1 VVDVEG
7 ITPDAKPL
15 HPAFVAALEADR
27 EALNQRF
34 RAQSLQGPPL
44 DASAFF
50 EHLVHRV
57 EPLVA
62 ATFAHF
68 PERSRSVTTELY
80 SVSLDLFRAGYWG
93 KESRLPALNQLW
105 EQTLPKL
112 ARLVARE
119 PNRVTG
125 ALSNALIHV
134 AQQQDARAH
143 DWLARLSS
151 LGDRCHSVNELLAVT
166 MVLAWRCGMAQ
177 LREGALE
184 RLERLPA
191 DLAASCMNETEAH
204 DGEANAID
212 ESAWQATLE
221 RLRRDRWSDISESQS
236 SLMPVLAKYVG
247 AFRGFG
253 GSFTRPPIVFLHQ
266 TRLMVTDQ
274 TTVWRL
280 FADAYG
286 WHLQRQGN
294 ADEFALPDLQPSKRA
309 AVTDAEPVFGSDG
322 HLRWNGHEQRF
333 AYLAG
338 ASSHAFDGQT
348 LAVALP
354 TSFHIFIVACTTPN
368 RSIQKSNSLANTA

>member
-1 VVDVEG
+1 MEG

-15 HPAFVAALEADR
+15 HTAFVAALEADR
-27 EALNQRF
+27 DSLNQRF
-34 RAQSLQGPPL
+34 RTQSLQGPPL

-50 EHLVHRV
+50 EHLVQRV

-62 ATFAHF
+62 ATHAHF

-80 SVSLDLFRAGYWG
+80 GVSLDLFRAGYWG
-93 KESRLPALNQLW
+93 RESRLPALNQLW
-105 EQTLPKL
+105 EQTLPSL
-112 ARLVARE
+112 APLVARE
-119 PNRVTG
+119 PNRVAG

-134 AQQQDARAH
+134 AQQQDTLARE
-143 DWLARLSS
+143 WLARLSS
-151 LGDRCHSVNELLAVT
+151 LGGRCQSVNQLLAIT

-184 RLERLPA
+184 RLARLPA
-191 DLAASCMNETEAH
+191 DLAAPCMRVDEVFA
-204 DGEANAID
+204 GEAKAID
-212 ESAWQATLE
+212 ESAWQVTLE
-221 RLRRDRWSDISESQS
+221 RLRRDRWSDTNDLQTSHV
-236 SLMPVLAKYVG
+236 PVLAKYVG

-253 GSFTRPPIVFLHQ
+253 GSFMRPPIVFLHQ
-266 TRLMVTDQ
+266 THLMVTDQ

-294 ADEFALPDLQPSKRA
+294 ADDFALPDLQPGKRL
-309 AVTDAEPVFGSDG
+309 AVTDAEPVLSNDG
-322 HLRWNGHEQRF
+322 RLRWNGYDQRF

-348 LAVALP
+348 LAVTLP
-354 TSFHIFIVACTTPN
+354 TSFHVFIVACTAPKETY
-368 RSIQKSNSLANTA
+368 SSAITA

>member
-1 VVDVEG
+1 MEG
-7 ITPDAKPL
+7 ITPEAKPL

-62 ATFAHF
+62 ATHAHF

-80 SVSLDLFRAGYWG
+80 GVSLDLFRAGYWG
-93 KESRLPALNQLW
+93 QESRLPALNQLW

-112 ARLVARE
+112 APLVARE
-119 PNRVTG
+119 PNRVVG

-134 AQQQDARAH
+134 TQQKDAQAH

-151 LGDRCHSVNELLAVT
+151 LGGQCHSVNELLAVT

-177 LREGALE
+177 LRDGALE

-191 DLAASCMNETEAH
+191 DLAASCMSETE
-204 DGEANAID
+204 AID
-212 ESAWQATLE
+212 ESTWQATLE
-221 RLRRDRWSDISESQS
+221 RLRRDRWSDTRDPQASP
-236 SLMPVLAKYVG
+236 LPVLAKHVG

-266 TRLMVTDQ
+266 THLMVTDQ

-280 FADAYG
+280 FADTYG

-294 ADEFALPDLQPSKRA
+294 ADEFAPPDLSPSKRV

-322 HLRWNGHEQRF
+322 RLRWNGHEQRF

-348 LAVALP
+348 LAVTLP
-354 TSFHIFIVACTTPN
+354 TSFHLFVVARTTPN
-368 RSIQKSNSLANTA
+368 RGIRKSNSLANTA